1 MLVLNLYFVLFLFLN
16 MNLFVEFI
24 GVFVFMFVRM
34 IDVGLYVFILKV
46 KEVWFVVFSLYGV
59 RLIWVE
65 FLGVVMLIVCVW

>member
-1 MLVLNLYFVLFLFLN
+1 MLVLNLYFVLFLFLK

-46 KEVWFVVFSLYGV
+46 KKVWFVVFSLYGV